1 MEKDKLGLA
10 TKRIVGDILADSHS
24 YSCSLNIK
32 NQNDLYQH
40 FMPFVKAG
48 GFFVPSKHSFALGD
62 EVQLRL
68 SLFLVEELIVVEGKA
83 IWVSFNGDS
92 SLDSQGVGIQLSA
105 SESEIVTTI
114 RSLLDDMPQNHKS
127 TLTM

>member
-1 MEKDKLGLA
+1 MEKNKLGLT
-10 TKRIVGDILADSHS
+10 TKRIVGDILVDSDS

-32 NQNDLYQH
+32 NQNELHQH
-40 FMPFVKAG
+40 FMPFVKGG
-48 GFFVPSKHSFALGD
+48 GFFVPSKHSFSLGD
-62 EVQLRL
+62 GVQL
-68 SLFLVEELIVVEGKA
+68 VIEGKV

-92 SLDSQGVGIQLSA
+92 SLDSQGVGVQLSA

-114 RSLLDDMPQNHKS
+114 KCLLDDMPQNHKS

>member
-1 MEKDKLGLA
+1 MEKNKLGLT
-10 TKRIVGDILADSHS
+10 TKRIVGDTLVDSDS

-32 NQNDLYQH
+32 NQNELHQH
-40 FMPFVKAG
+40 FMPFVKGG
-48 GFFVPSKHSFALGD
+48 GFFVPSKHSFSLGD
-62 EVQLRL
+62 GVQLRL
-68 SLFLVEELIVVEGKA
+68 SLFLAEDLIVIEGKV

-92 SLDSQGVGIQLSA
+92 SLDSQGVGVQLSA

-114 RSLLDDMPQNHKS
+114 KCLLDDMPQNHKS